1 MQNRLFLILGDGL
14 AIAVV
19 TLLGFVVHGENPLAS
34 LPRVAATY
42 FPLCLA
48 WFVLAPWF
56 GLFRQE
62 IALQARQFWRPA
74 LAMFLAAPLA
84 AILRGLILSTP
95 IFPIFALVLAAT
107 SALGM
112 LVWRLIFLLVYRRA
126 RP

>member
-1 MQNRLFLILGDGL
+1 MQNQIPLILGDGL
-14 AIAVV
+14 AMAAV
-19 TLLGFVVHGENPLAS
+19 TLLGFVVHGENPLTS
-34 LPRVAATY
+34 LPRLAATY

-48 WFVLAPWF
+48 WFVLAPWL

-62 IALQARQFWRPA
+62 ITLQARQFWRPP

-84 AILRGLILSTP
+84 AILRGLLLSTP

-112 LVWRLIFLLVYRRA
+112 LVWRLIFLLTAA
-126 RP
+126 RS